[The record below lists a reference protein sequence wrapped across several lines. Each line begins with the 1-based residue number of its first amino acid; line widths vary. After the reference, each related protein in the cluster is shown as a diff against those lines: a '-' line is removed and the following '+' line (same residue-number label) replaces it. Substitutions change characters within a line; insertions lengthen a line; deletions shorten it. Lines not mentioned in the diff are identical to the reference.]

1 MSRIPVTGIRVQRSG
16 KAGINSEYLCL
27 AGACGTQPTTS
38 NTPASGGIVSR
49 SIHGALQN
57 RPSCHSQSGEYYQLT
72 PVYRLASRECAR
84 SYHAVMR
91 KLYVWKTKVGP
102 FYIAQIGDRFHPV
115 FEDESLGSYHSP
127 ASAADD
133 LAGGHTF
140 SVGRG
145 IDTAELG
152 IPYDIREWERYQGE

>member
-1 MSRIPVTGIRVQRSG
+1 
-16 KAGINSEYLCL
+16 
-27 AGACGTQPTTS
+27 
-38 NTPASGGIVSR
+38 
-49 SIHGALQN
+49 
-57 RPSCHSQSGEYYQLT
+57 
-72 PVYRLASRECAR
+72 
-84 SYHAVMR
+84 MR

-102 FYIAQIGDRFHPV
+102 FYIAQIDDRFHPV

-140 SVGRG
+140 SVGSG